1 MRRIILEEDMNLIE
15 EDINLVDED
24 NMNFVEQENMEE
36 NMNFVEVNYMEK
48 DNIYLRR
55 RI

>member
-1 MRRIILEEDMNLIE
+1 MNLIE
-15 EDINLVDED
+15 EDINLVVED

>member
-24 NMNFVEQENMEE
+24 NMNFVE
-36 NMNFVEVNYMEK
+36 VNYMEK
-48 DNIYLRR
+48 DNIYLRNLVN
-55 RI
+55 ISIFAY

>member
-1 MRRIILEEDMNLIE
+1 MNLIE

-55 RI
+55 GI

>member
-1 MRRIILEEDMNLIE
+1 MNLIE
-15 EDINLVDED
+15 VDINLVVED

-36 NMNFVEVNYMEK
+36 NMNFLEVNYMEK

>member
-24 NMNFVEQENMEE
+24 NMNFVE
-36 NMNFVEVNYMEK
+36 
-48 DNIYLRR
+48 
-55 RI
+55 